1 MKLVHSI
8 LILMPL
14 LGLSACKT
22 KTTSDSSDTLTASKP
37 ESALNSH
44 SSGLEFCDPNEGA
57 GASSCEKVLQDFMN
71 SPKYKGKELLISCG
85 GQSAAFVYDADAGG
99 GGTLKPETLARLLRL
114 MGNPNTNAN
123 LRVKKS
129 CGVREAS

>member
-14 LGLSACKT
+14 LGHSACKT
-22 KTTSDSSDTLTASKP
+22 KTTSDSSDTLAASKP
-37 ESALNSH
+37 ESALNSL

-57 GASSCEKVLQDFMN
+57 GANSCEKVLQDFMS

-85 GQSAAFVYDADAGG
+85 NEAADFDDGPAQVIKRP
-99 GGTLKPETLARLLRL
+99 TLDGPTLEALLRRIRAQKARE
-114 MGNPNTNAN
+114 G
-123 LRVKKS
+123 R
-129 CGVREAS
+129 CGFGFRPAD